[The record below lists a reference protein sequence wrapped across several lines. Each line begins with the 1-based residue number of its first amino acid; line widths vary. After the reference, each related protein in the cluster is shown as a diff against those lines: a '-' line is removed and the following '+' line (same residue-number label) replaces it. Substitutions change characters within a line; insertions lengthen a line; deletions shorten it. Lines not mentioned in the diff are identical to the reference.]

1 MFNNEQTSL
10 FNTKHIHF
18 HYIENVW
25 SSFNYNRKKKDGKK
39 EEKSWKTEL
48 VKKGY
53 FDKI

>member
-1 MFNNEQTSL
+1 MFYNEQTSL

-39 EEKSWKTEL
+39 EEEMKDGVSKEGTN
-48 VKKGY
+48 
-53 FDKI
+53 KI